1 MVSLVVLA
9 VILFLLIVAVVYII
23 GMYNR
28 LISLKNQVPQSFAN
42 IDVLLKQRHDE
53 LPKLVEVVK
62 GYASHEKET
71 LERVIEARNR
81 YTTADSIGEKLEA
94 NNMITAALRQLFA
107 LSENYPDLKANENFL
122 NLQRRISEIENAI
135 ADRREMYNFTVTNFN
150 TVIEQFP
157 EVILA
162 GMMKLEKFP
171 LFQAEEEDRED
182 VPISFSS

>member
-1 MVSLVVLA
+1 MMGLVVLA
-9 VILFLLIVAVVYII
+9 VIVFLVVLAIVYII

-71 LERVIEARNR
+71 LERVIQARNQ
-81 YTTADSIGEKLEA
+81 YIKADSIGEKLEA

-107 LSENYPDLKANENFL
+107 LSESYPDLKANENFL

-162 GMMKLEKFP
+162 GMMNLEKFP
-171 LFQAEEEDRED
+171 LFKAEEEDRQD
-182 VPISFSS
+182 VSISFSS

>member
-1 MVSLVVLA
+1 MTGIVVLG
-9 VILFLLIVAVVYII
+9 VILFLIIVGAAYVV

-28 LISLKNQVPQSFAN
+28 LIALKNQVPQSFAN

-62 GYASHEKET
+62 GYAAHEKET
-71 LERVIEARNR
+71 LERVIQARNR
-81 YTTADSIGEKLEA
+81 YVSAGSIEEKLEA
-94 NNMITAALRQLFA
+94 NNMITGALKQLFA
-107 LSENYPDLKANENFL
+107 LSENYPELKANENFL

-162 GMMKLEKFP
+162 GMMKLDKFP
-171 LFQAEEEDRED
+171 LFEAEESDRED
-182 VPISFSS
+182 VEISFKN

>member
-1 MVSLVVLA
+1 MVGMIVLG
-9 VILFLLIVAVVYII
+9 VIVFIIFVAIFYIV

-62 GYASHEKET
+62 GYAAHEKET
-71 LERVIEARNR
+71 LERVIQARNR
-81 YTTADSIGEKLEA
+81 YMSAGSIDEKLEA
-94 NNMITAALRQLFA
+94 NNMITGALKQLFA
-107 LSENYPDLKANENFL
+107 LSEKYPDLKANENFL
-122 NLQRRISEIENAI
+122 ALQRRITDIENSI

-162 GMMKLEKFP
+162 GMMSLKKFP
-171 LFQAEEEDRED
+171 LFQAAEEDKAD
-182 VPISFSS
+182 VEISFS